1 LLRPARLCNF
11 CDPTFDVDA
20 ALRALDHNELAPGRS
35 TAPEATT
42 HEENPT

>member
-1 LLRPARLCNF
+1 MTPALQRSERPASL
-11 CDPTFDVDA
+11 A